1 MPRPVWKGAVTFGLV
16 SVPVSLYPATR
27 RQAELSF
34 RLLHEKDNA
43 PIQYKKF
50 CSEEEKEVPWN
61 EIVKGY
67 EFEKGQFV
75 VMSDEDFEKAKTEST
90 ETLDIREF
98 VPLEQINVAHFESP
112 YWLEPTKQ
120 GRKAYALLREALAD
134 SGRVGVGTFVM
145 RQREHLAA
153 LRPAG
158 KALMVTT
165 LRFADEIRD
174 AGDLEL
180 PGEENLGKKEIEL
193 ARKLV
198 DTLADDWDP
207 AEYKDTYHETLR
219 AAIEQ
224 KLEGREIETPE
235 ARKPARVVNLMK
247 ALEESLK
254 AGARK
259 PPARA
264 ASRNEGKRAAEKRPA
279 RGRRRTRKSA
289 A

>member
-1 MPRPVWKGAVTFGLV
+1 MWKGAVTFGLV
-16 SVPVSLYPATR
+16 SVPVNLYPATR

-34 RLLHEKDNA
+34 RMLHEKDKA
-43 PIQYKKF
+43 PIQYKKV
-50 CSEEEKEVPWN
+50 CSEEGREVPWN

-67 EFEKGQFV
+67 EFEKGHFV
-75 VMSDEDFEKAKTEST
+75 VMSDEDFAKAKTEST

-112 YWLEPTKQ
+112 YWLEPSKQ
-120 GRKAYALLREALAD
+120 GRKAYALLREALEE

-153 LRPAG
+153 LRPVG

-165 LRFADEIRD
+165 LRFLDEIRNAD
-174 AGDLEL
+174 DLDL
-180 PGEENLGKKEIEL
+180 PGDEKLQKKEMEL
-193 ARKLV
+193 AKKLV
-198 DTLADDWDP
+198 DTLADDWNP
-207 AEYKDTYHETLR
+207 EEYKDTYHETLR

-224 KLEGREIETPE
+224 KLEGREIETPTP
-235 ARKPARVVNLMK
+235 RKPARVVNLME

-254 AGARK
+254 RGARK

-264 ASRNEGKRAAEKRPA
+264 NGRAEPKRPA
-279 RGRRRTRKSA
+279 RAKRSRKRA

>member
-1 MPRPVWKGAVTFGLV
+1 MPRPMWKGAVTFGLV
-16 SVPVSLYPATR
+16 SVPVNLYPATK

-34 RLLHEKDNA
+34 RMLHEKDKA

-67 EFEKGQFV
+67 EFEKGQYV
-75 VMSDEDFEKAKTEST
+75 VMADEDFAKAKTEST

-98 VPLEQINVAHFESP
+98 VPLDQINVAHFESP

-120 GRKAYALLREALAD
+120 GRKAYALLREALED

-165 LRFADEIRD
+165 LRFADEIRS
-174 AGDLEL
+174 AEDLDL
-180 PGEENLGKKEIEL
+180 PGDEKLGKKEIEL

-224 KLEGREIETPE
+224 KLEGREVETP
-235 ARKPARVVNLMK
+235 APRKPARVVNLMQ

-254 AGARK
+254 TGARK

-264 ASRNEGKRAAEKRPA
+264 TGRADAKRPA
-279 RGRRRTRKSA
+279 RAKRAKKRA

>member
-1 MPRPVWKGAVTFGLV
+1 MWKGAVTFGLV
-16 SVPVSLYPATR
+16 SVPVNLYPATK

-34 RLLHEKDNA
+34 RMLHEKDKA

-75 VMSDEDFEKAKTEST
+75 IMSDEDFEKAKTEST

-120 GRKAYALLREALAD
+120 GRKAYALLREALED

-165 LRFADEIRD
+165 LRFPDEIRSAD
-174 AGDLEL
+174 DLDL
-180 PGEENLGKKEIEL
+180 PGEEKLAKKEVEL
-193 ARKLV
+193 AKKLV
-198 DTLADDWDP
+198 DTLADDWNP
-207 AEYKDTYHETLR
+207 EQYKDTYHETLR

-224 KLEGREIETPE
+224 KLEGREVEAPATP
-235 ARKPARVVNLMK
+235 RKPARVVNLMK

-264 ASRNEGKRAAEKRPA
+264 DGRETKQAAAPAKRRSKKRAA
-279 RGRRRTRKSA
+279 
-289 A
+289 

>member
-1 MPRPVWKGAVTFGLV
+1 MPRPMWKGAVTFGLV
-16 SVPVSLYPATR
+16 SVPVNLYPATR

-34 RLLHEKDNA
+34 RMLHEKDKA

-61 EIVKGY
+61 EIVKGF

-75 VMSDEDFEKAKTEST
+75 IMSDEDFEKAKTEST

-98 VPLEQINVAHFESP
+98 VPLAQINVAHFDSP
-112 YWLEPTKQ
+112 YWLEPSKQ
-120 GRKAYALLREALAD
+120 GRKAYALLREALEE

-145 RQREHLAA
+145 RQREHLAV

-158 KALMVTT
+158 KALMLTT
-165 LRFADEIRD
+165 MRFADELRS
-174 AGDLEL
+174 AEDLDL
-180 PGEENLGKKEIEL
+180 PGDEKLGKKEIEL
-193 ARKLV
+193 AKKLV

-207 AEYKDTYHETLR
+207 KEYRDTYHETLR

-224 KLEGREIETPE
+224 KLEGREVETLSE

-254 AGARK
+254 TGARK

-264 ASRNEGKRAAEKRPA
+264 NGREAPKRAARGKRS
-279 RGRRRTRKSA
+279 RKRA

>member
-1 MPRPVWKGAVTFGLV
+1 MPRPMWKGAVTFGLV
-16 SVPVSLYPATR
+16 SVPVNLYPATK

-34 RLLHEKDNA
+34 RLLHEKDKA

-50 CSEEEKEVPWN
+50 CSEEDKEVPWN

-75 VMSDEDFEKAKTEST
+75 VMTDEDFAKAKTEST

-98 VPLEQINVAHFESP
+98 VPIEQISVAHFESP

-120 GRKAYALLREALAD
+120 GRKAYALLREALED

-165 LRFADEIRD
+165 LRFLDELRSAD
-174 AGDLEL
+174 DLDL
-180 PGEENLGKKEIEL
+180 PKDEKLANKEVEL

-198 DTLADDWDP
+198 DTLADDWKPDQ
-207 AEYKDTYHETLR
+207 YKDTYHETLR
-219 AAIEQ
+219 AAIER
-224 KLEGREIETPE
+224 KLEGREIEAPATP
-235 ARKPARVVNLMK
+235 RKPARVVNLMK

-254 AGARK
+254 TGARK

-264 ASRNEGKRAAEKRPA
+264 NGRADPKRAARGT
-279 RGRRRTRKSA
+279 RGGRRRA

>member
-1 MPRPVWKGAVTFGLV
+1 MWKGAVTFGLV

-34 RLLHEKDNA
+34 RLLHEKDKA

-50 CSEEEKEVPWN
+50 CSEEETEVPWN

-75 VMSDEDFEKAKTEST
+75 VMSDEDFEKAKSEST

-98 VPLEQINVAHFESP
+98 VPLEQISVAHFESP
-112 YWLEPTKQ
+112 YWLEPTRQ
-120 GRKAYALLREALAD
+120 GRKAYALLREALEA

-153 LRPAG
+153 LRPVG
-158 KALMVTT
+158 NALMVTT
-165 LRFADEIRD
+165 LRFPDEIRS
-174 AGDLEL
+174 AEDLDL
-180 PGEENLGKKEIEL
+180 PGDEKLSKKELDL
-193 ARKLV
+193 AKQLV
-198 DTLADDWDP
+198 DTLADDWNP
-207 AEYKDTYHETLR
+207 GEYKDTYHDTLR

-224 KLEGREIETPE
+224 KLEGREIEAP
-235 ARKPARVVNLMK
+235 AAVRKPPRVVNLMK

-254 AGARK
+254 TGARK
-259 PPARA
+259 PGARA
-264 ASRNEGKRAAEKRPA
+264 NGRTEGKRPA
-279 RGRRRTRKSA
+279 RGKRGGKARA

>member
-1 MPRPVWKGAVTFGLV
+1 MWKGAVTFGLV
-16 SVPVSLYPATR
+16 SVPVNLYPATR

-34 RLLHEKDNA
+34 RLLHEKDKA

-75 VMSDEDFEKAKTEST
+75 VMSEEDFAKAKTEST

-98 VPLEQINVAHFESP
+98 VPLEQIGVAHFESP

-120 GRKAYALLREALAD
+120 GRKAYALLREALED

-165 LRFADEIRD
+165 LRFPDEIRS
-174 AGDLEL
+174 AEDLDL
-180 PGEENLGKKEIEL
+180 PGDEKLAKKEVDL
-193 ARKLV
+193 AKKLV
-198 DTLADDWDP
+198 DTLADDWKPDQ
-207 AEYKDTYHETLR
+207 YKDTYHDTLR

-224 KLEGREIETPE
+224 KLEGREVE
-235 ARKPARVVNLMK
+235 APAPRKPARVVNLMK

-254 AGARK
+254 TGARK

-264 ASRNEGKRAAEKRPA
+264 NGRGEPKRAARAKR
-279 RGRRRTRKSA
+279 GSRKRA

>member
-1 MPRPVWKGAVTFGLV
+1 MPRPMWKGAVTFGLV

-34 RLLHEKDNA
+34 RLLHEKDKA

-75 VMSDEDFEKAKTEST
+75 VMSDEDFAKAKTEST

-98 VPLEQINVAHFESP
+98 VPLEQINVAHFEAP
-112 YWLEPTKQ
+112 YWIEPTKQ
-120 GRKAYALLREALAD
+120 GRKAYALLREALED
-134 SGRVGVGTFVM
+134 SGRVGIGTFVM

-153 LRPAG
+153 LRPVG

-165 LRFADEIRD
+165 LRFPDEIRN
-174 AGDLEL
+174 AEDLDL
-180 PGEENLGKKEIEL
+180 PGDEKLAKKEIEL
-193 ARKLV
+193 AKKLV

-207 AEYKDTYHETLR
+207 KEYKDTYHDTLR

-224 KLEGREIETPE
+224 KLEGREIETSTP
-235 ARKPARVVNLMK
+235 RKPARVVNLMK

-254 AGARK
+254 TGARK
-259 PPARA
+259 PGARA
-264 ASRNEGKRAAEKRPA
+264 NGRTEAKRAARGKR
-279 RGRRRTRKSA
+279 GGKSRA

>member
-1 MPRPVWKGAVTFGLV
+1 MPRPMWKGAVTFGLV
-16 SVPVSLYPATR
+16 SVPVNLYPATR

-34 RLLHEKDNA
+34 RMLHEKDKA
-43 PIQYKKF
+43 PIQYKKV
-50 CSEEEKEVPWN
+50 CSEEGREVPWN

-75 VMSDEDFEKAKTEST
+75 VMTDEDFAKAKTEST

-98 VPLEQINVAHFESP
+98 VPIEQINVAHFESP
-112 YWLEPTKQ
+112 YWLEPSKQ
-120 GRKAYALLREALAD
+120 GRKAYALLREALEE

-153 LRPAG
+153 LRPVG

-165 LRFADEIRD
+165 LRFVDEIRNAD
-174 AGDLEL
+174 DLDL
-180 PGEENLGKKEIEL
+180 PGDEKLQKKEIEL
-193 ARKLV
+193 AKKLV
-198 DTLADDWDP
+198 DTLADDWNP
-207 AEYKDTYHETLR
+207 EQYKDTYHETLR

-224 KLEGREIETPE
+224 KLEGREIETPTP
-235 ARKPARVVNLMK
+235 RKPARVVNLMK

-254 AGARK
+254 TGSRK

-264 ASRNEGKRAAEKRPA
+264 NGRTEEKRPA
-279 RGRRRTRKSA
+279 RAKRSRKRA